1 MDLNKP
7 NQDGNQSAYSGYEQV
22 SGYQVPP
29 QRERKTGLAIAALIL
44 GIISL
49 IGLCCCG
56 LNIITAPLAIIFG
69 IVSIVKKRDGTG
81 LSITGIVLAAL
92 SLVMM
97 FSVIF
102 SVRDIL
108 PYSDVIMSDYM
119 QLLSDQDTVFPA
131 YKEDQTLPEYLEKY
145 KESPYQ
151 EFLAKYEMDIYDVM
165 DVLLEQYENGQL
177 QNYKFAVSVESS
189 STVSATETLPGPVI

>member
-1 MDLNKP
+1 MNLNKP

-97 FSVIF
+97 LSVFF

-119 QLLSDQDTVFPA
+119 QLLTDQDTVFPA

-145 KESPYQ
+145 K
-151 EFLAKYEMDIYDVM
+151 DVM
-165 DVLLEQYENGQL
+165 DVLLQQYENGQL

>member
-131 YKEDQTLPEYLEKY
+131 YKEDQTLPEYLEKANALI
-145 KESPYQ
+145 KNPDALTKTEA
-151 EFLAKYEMDIYDVM
+151 EDGDIVYYLPSTGEICFTTPGGTIRTYYIADYDYFNR
-165 DVLLEQYENGQL
+165 Q
-177 QNYKFAVSVESS
+177 
-189 STVSATETLPGPVI
+189 